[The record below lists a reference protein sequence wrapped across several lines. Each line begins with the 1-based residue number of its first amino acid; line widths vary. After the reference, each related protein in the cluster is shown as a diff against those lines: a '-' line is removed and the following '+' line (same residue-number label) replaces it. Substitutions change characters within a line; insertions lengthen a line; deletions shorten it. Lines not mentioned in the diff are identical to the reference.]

1 MNTDLIVH
9 QLEVGMMANFV
20 YILASKS
27 TREAVLVD
35 PAWDIPG
42 LLDEV
47 DRLDLKLTHA
57 LVTHHHPDHVG
68 GSMMG
73 FSLPGIAELLELR
86 PVKIVANQHEI
97 PWIKRV
103 TGVGDS
109 DLLSVCGGDVLALGQ
124 SKITFLHTPGHTPGS
139 QCFLV
144 ENQLVSG
151 DTLFLNGCGRTD
163 FPGGDASQLYDSL
176 TGVLMK
182 LPDSTVVLPGH
193 NYGGS
198 SGGLGAVK
206 QNNHALQVRSKQAWL
221 RMHGV
226 EQ

>member
-1 MNTDLIVH
+1 MGDDLIVH

-20 YILASKS
+20 YLLASRS

-42 LLDEV
+42 LLKEV
-47 DRLDLKLTHA
+47 DSLDLKLTHA

-73 FSLPGIAELLELR
+73 FSLPGIAELLEHR
-86 PVKIVANQHEI
+86 PVKVVANKLEA

-103 TGVGDS
+103 TGVS
-109 DLLSVCGGDVLALGQ
+109 DTDLSLVSGGDTLMLGQ
-124 SKITFLHTPGHTPGS
+124 NQITFLHTPGHTPGS
-139 QCFLV
+139 QCFLI
-144 ENQLVSG
+144 ENRLVSG

-163 FPGGDASQLYDSL
+163 FPGGDAGQLYDSL
-176 TGVLMK
+176 TGVLMN
-182 LPDSTVVLPGH
+182 LPASTMVLPGH
-193 NYGGS
+193 NYGGA
-198 SGGLGAVK
+198 SGVLSEVK
-206 QNNHALQVRSKQAWL
+206 RSNYALQARSKQAFL

-226 EQ
+226 G